1 MAKKNP
7 GKRLAKQIASVTKL
21 PGVLDAFVK
30 DHPWLNEDES
40 FVKSCLAVKRTIQE
54 LKLPLNLIVD
64 VAQRFME
71 DDSED

>member
-1 MAKKNP
+1 MSKKNP
-7 GKRLAKQIASVTKL
+7 GKRLAKQINGVTKL

-64 VAQRFME
+64 VAQQFMG

>member
-7 GKRLAKQIASVTKL
+7 GKRLAKQINGVIKL
-21 PGVLDAFVK
+21 PGVLDTFVK

-40 FVKSCLAVKRTIQE
+40 FVKAALAVKRTIQE

-64 VAQRFME
+64 VAQQFME
-71 DDSED
+71 DDTEE